1 MRQDPEVIMVGEIRD
16 AVTAKIALQAAETG
30 HLVLAT
36 LHANDAPSAIFRL
49 KQLGC
54 LHSDIA
60 NNVSCITA
68 QRLVRTFCK
77 ACKDNPTK
85 TQTGLCA
92 VCNSTG
98 FHGRTAVHQVMRLS
112 DQLRQIIENEASLST
127 IQAQCHNEKIF
138 TLKESAQSLIAAG
151 LSSENEIR
159 RHVA

>member
-1 MRQDPEVIMVGEIRD
+1 
-16 AVTAKIALQAAETG
+16 LQAAETG

-68 QRLVRTFCK
+68 QRLVRVFCK
-77 ACKDNPTK
+77 ACSDN
-85 TQTGLCA
+85 QTELCA
-92 VCNSTG
+92 VFHGTG
-98 FHGRTAVHQVMRLS
+98 FHGRTAVHQVMHLS
-112 DQLRQIIENEASLST
+112 NQLRQLIESEAPLSA
-127 IQAQCHNEKIF
+127 IQAQCSMEQIS
-138 TLKESAQSLIAAG
+138 TLKESAQTLLAAG

-159 RHVA
+159 RHIV